1 MNEQT
6 SSARKTRVLV
16 VGLDG
21 GNWTGLTPLLEAG
34 IMPHLKSLIERGAS
48 GILESTIP
56 PATAP
61 AWSSFQTGKYPNR
74 HGIVDFFMYKPWS
87 YETEFTTSNH
97 LKGNTLWKLLSDA
110 GKRVIAVNLPMT
122 YPPEKVNGVIIPGF
136 DAPDTVSHFTH
147 PEGILETIEKK
158 MGSYKHYRKGWNDQ
172 AFKVGGLENLIQELW
187 AYTDT
192 QVDVVKFLMADSDW
206 DVCMY
211 HFQAHDA
218 LQHYAWELI
227 DQNAPPY
234 KTKPDNQKRLV
245 KDFYKRLDEK
255 IGELLCT
262 AGPDATVV
270 VLSDHGFQTLYRSFQ
285 INNWLR
291 DKGYL
296 CESRTYF
303 LTKLLDNAV
312 ALGKRLHLPVLKDL
326 QHPIRK
332 NPMGNFRKI
341 DFKKSLAYAYSY
353 RNNFSFLV
361 FNSSMHDRVASLEA
375 DLLALSDGDRIAV
388 RAIYPWYDGSSD
400 GRFKPDLVVEFEK
413 GYGVIQKVT
422 SHRKPPFQDKVD
434 PGHHA
439 FEGMFC
445 VAGNNIK
452 KGFTSRA
459 RLVDMMPTILQIVGN
474 ALPDDLDGRVISDI
488 FESFREEKYIQ
499 SDDNQSSRT
508 ERGKE
513 DFDKVA
519 ARLESLGYI

>member
-6 SSARKTRVLV
+6 CPARKIKVLV

-34 IMPHLKSLIERGAS
+34 IMPNLKSLIARGSS

-74 HGIVDFFMYKPWS
+74 HGIIDFFMYRPWS

-97 LKGNTLWKLLSDA
+97 LKGRTLWKLLSDS

-122 YPPEKVNGVIIPGF
+122 YPPEKVNGVVIPGF
-136 DAPDTVSHFTH
+136 DAPDTVSHSTY

-158 MGSYKHYRKGWNDQ
+158 MGSYRHYRKGWNDQ
-172 AFKVGGLENLIQELW
+172 AFKAGGLENLIRELW

-192 QVDVVKFLMADSDW
+192 QVDVVKFLMGDSDW

-234 KTKPDNQKRLV
+234 KTKPENQKKLV
-245 KDFYKRLDEK
+245 KDFYKRLDER
-255 IGELLCT
+255 IGELVAT
-262 AGPDATVV
+262 AGPDAMVV
-270 VLSDHGFQTLYRSFQ
+270 VLSDHGFQTLYRSFH

-296 CESRTYF
+296 RESKTYF
-303 LTKLLDNAV
+303 LTKIFDNIV
-312 ALGKRLHLPVLKDL
+312 GLGKRFHVPVLKNIK
-326 QHPIRK
+326 HPIRK
-332 NPMGNFRKI
+332 NPTGNFRKI
-341 DFKKSLAYAYSY
+341 NFKESLAYAYSY

-361 FNSSMHDRVASLEA
+361 FNNSMRDRIASIEA
-375 DLLALSDGDRIAV
+375 DLLALADGDRKTV
-388 RAIYPWYDGSSD
+388 RAVYPWYDGSSD

-413 GYGVIQKVT
+413 GYGVIQKIT
-422 SHRKPPFQDKVD
+422 SRTKAPFQDKVD

-445 VAGNNIK
+445 VVGNNIK
-452 KGFTSRA
+452 QGFTGRA
-459 RLVDMMPTILQIVGN
+459 RLVDMMPTILHMVGN
-474 ALPDDLDGRVISDI
+474 AIPDDLDGRVISEI
-488 FESFREEKYIQ
+488 FQSYRQETYLQ
-499 SDDNQSSRT
+499 SDDDQSSRT

>member
-1 MNEQT
+1 MNEQSCQISRT
-6 SSARKTRVLV
+6 KVLV

-34 IMPHLKSLIERGAS
+34 IMPNLKSLIEGGSS

-74 HGIVDFFMYKPWS
+74 HGIIDFFMYQPWS
-87 YETEFTTSNH
+87 YVTEFTTSNH
-97 LKGNTLWKLLSDA
+97 LKGNTLWKLISDS

-136 DAPDTVSHFTH
+136 DAPDTVAHSTH
-147 PEGILETIEKK
+147 PEGILETLEKK
-158 MGSYKHYRKGWNDQ
+158 MGSYRHYRKGWNDKAFQ
-172 AFKVGGLENLIQELW
+172 AGGIENLIRELW

-192 QVDVVKFLMADSDW
+192 QVEVVKFLMSDSEW

-218 LQHYAWELI
+218 FQHYAWELI

-234 KTKPDNQKRLV
+234 MTKPENQKKLV

-255 IGELLCT
+255 IGELLIT
-262 AGPDATVV
+262 TGPDTTVV
-270 VLSDHGFQTLYRSFQ
+270 VLSDHGFQTLYRSFY

-296 CESRTYF
+296 CESKTYF
-303 LTKLLDNAV
+303 ITKIFDNV
-312 ALGKRLHLPVLKDL
+312 IALGKKFHLPVLKNL
-326 QHPIRK
+326 KHPIRK

-341 DFKKSLAYAYSY
+341 NFKKSLAYAYSY

-361 FNSSMHDRVASLEA
+361 FNNSMRERIGSLND
-375 DLLALSDGDRIAV
+375 DLLALTDCGRKMV
-388 RAIYPWYDGSSD
+388 RAVYPWYDGSSD

-422 SHRKPPFQDKVD
+422 SRKKSPFQDKVD

-445 VAGNNIK
+445 VAGHNIK
-452 KGFTSRA
+452 QGFTGRA
-459 RLVDMMPTILQIVGN
+459 RLVDMMPTILHIMGN
-474 ALPDDLDGRVISDI
+474 AIPDNLDGRVISEI
-488 FESFREEKYIQ
+488 FESYRQETYIQ
-499 SDDNQSSRT
+499 TDDSESSRAQ
-508 ERGKE
+508 RGKE

-519 ARLESLGYI
+519 DRLESLGYI